1 MKIEEVNISE
11 IKVGDTIIH
20 HGQQRTVCRRVFGYD
35 AFVGVLLWGD
45 SYNMG
50 SVLVKKVTFPRWFKG
65 VKYY

>member
-20 HGQQRTVCRRVFGYD
+20 HGQQRTVCQRAFGHD
-35 AFVGVLLWGD
+35 PFIGKLLWGD

-50 SVLVKKVTFPRWFKG
+50 HMPVKKVTFPRWFKG
-65 VKYY
+65 VRYD